1 MTQVERLG
9 DARQNGECGADRK
22 TGRERDRNLGDDMAK
37 RAKATDLTAVGVGR
51 VKRKAIGQQV
61 VSRILEL
68 IRTGSLRAGDR
79 LPAERELIEIFG
91 ISRPSLR
98 EALRA
103 LSTLGVVRSQHG
115 GGAYVS
121 DLDARTLLAPLDFYI
136 SLTKANFADAFDS
149 RRVIEIEI
157 VRRAA
162 AKADR
167 ADVEDLQDIVEA
179 HDTVQD
185 DPVGFR
191 ILDTRFHEKIS
202 AIAGNAILQRIAYGL
217 YNLGLDFQN
226 FDRRA
231 RNDPGLICQSTADHS
246 EIAAAIIA
254 HDPDRAAQ
262 AMCRH
267 IRNIELS
274 TQRVISGPSAS
285 SAEAP
290 QSRRAAK
297 PGIAARAPAAARRR
311 SRA

>member
-1 MTQVERLG
+1 
-9 DARQNGECGADRK
+9 
-22 TGRERDRNLGDDMAK
+22 
-37 RAKATDLTAVGVGR
+37 
-51 VKRKAIGQQV
+51 
-61 VSRILEL
+61 
-68 IRTGSLRAGDR
+68 
-79 LPAERELIEIFG
+79 
-91 ISRPSLR
+91 
-98 EALRA
+98 LRA

-162 AKADR
+162 ERADR
-167 ADVEDLQDIVEA
+167 AAVDELRDIIKA
-179 HDTVQD
+179 HETVQD

-202 AIAGNAILQRIAYGL
+202 AIAGNAVLQRIAYGL

-231 RNDPGLICQSTADHS
+231 RSDPGLISQSTADHS

-254 HDPDRAAQ
+254 RDPHRAAQ
-262 AMCRH
+262 AMSRH
-267 IRNIELS
+267 IGNIELS
-274 TQRVISGPSAS
+274 TQRIISSRSAS
-285 SAEAP
+285 APEAP
-290 QSRRAAK
+290 QSRRAAAK
-297 PGIAARAPAAARRR
+297 PGIAARAPTAAWRR
-311 SRA
+311 SRG